1 MGTSTAVAN
10 SSSRLLLALVLLSCF
25 HCYPA
30 AHHARNHARPLPA
43 AAAIIIGSVHSAT
56 EPSNAISGTLVALR
70 YHDGNGRTVFRKEA
84 VTDRRGR
91 FHVRLAHQE
100 VTGGRLRSVTSCSM
114 HLLLL
119 SHHHQQA
126 SSNTAPP
133 CAAATTAASR
143 GGLRPVAAAA
153 AGGAARVFSAGA
165 FAVRTMA
172 PELCGQKGIFFP
184 PIPLVPEPPNIGG
197 VPIPPNPITP
207 APPSLVPPVF
217 PTPSPPSILPP
228 LVPQP
233 PPSSIIPPFLPPLV
247 ASPPPP
253 PPPQLLPP
261 LFPGIPP
268 SSASKNRRPGTP

>member
-1 MGTSTAVAN
+1 MGTSTPMAN
-10 SSSRLLLALVLLSCF
+10 SSSRFLLALVLLSCF
-25 HCYPA
+25 HYCHPA
-30 AHHARNHARPLPA
+30 AHHARNHARPPQTA
-43 AAAIIIGSVHSAT
+43 AAAVIVGSVHSAS
-56 EPSNAISGTLVALR
+56 EPSNAISGTLVAVR
-70 YHDGNGRTVFRKEA
+70 CHDGNGRTVFRKEA

-100 VTGGRLRSVTSCSM
+100 ATGGRLRSVTSCSV
-114 HLLLL
+114 HLLLR
-119 SHHHQQA
+119 QQQP
-126 SSNTAPP
+126 SSSTTPP
-133 CAAATTAASR
+133 ACAAATTATSR
-143 GGLRPVAAAA
+143 GGLRPVAG
-153 AGGAARVFSAGA
+153 AGAGARVFSTGA
-165 FAVRTMA
+165 FAVRTTT
-172 PELCGQKGIFFP
+172 PEVCGQKGLFFP

-217 PTPSPPSILPP
+217 PTPSPPSVLPP

-233 PPSSIIPPFLPPLV
+233 PPSSIVPPFLPPLV